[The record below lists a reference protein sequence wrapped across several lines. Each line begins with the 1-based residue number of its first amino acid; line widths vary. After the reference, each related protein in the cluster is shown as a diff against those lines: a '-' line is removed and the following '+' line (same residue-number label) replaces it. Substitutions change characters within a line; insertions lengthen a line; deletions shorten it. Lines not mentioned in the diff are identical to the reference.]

1 MKKIIYIL
9 LVAIS
14 FGFISC
20 DNYYNNYKRTR
31 AKVDKL
37 LSERQFEKARE
48 VVNENVSEGKTK
60 KELLANITY
69 TQINMLMEDGDYETA
84 SAIARELKLEDIFY
98 DAFFK
103 NIRQIIKRNRYDFV
117 FETLMDWKI
126 PYSLQMVV
134 DDYPKYFNDGRHE
147 VEKEKKRS
155 GYYDSQ
161 VCSPGEYNYFIR
173 RINNA
178 VDIILQKVMYE
189 GNPTNIRRCL
199 MCYRPYCVYTQKNEK
214 IGDELNEY
222 TNDYKHRYFFK
233 MQNTA
238 KEEAENMLREAK
250 LSIN

>member
-1 MKKIIYIL
+1 MKKIIYLL

-37 LSERQFEKARE
+37 LSERKYEKARE
-48 VVNENVSEGKTK
+48 VVNENVSEGETK

-84 SAIARELKLEDIFY
+84 FAIAHELKMENIFY

-117 FETLMDWKI
+117 FETFMDWQCPLEVKT
-126 PYSLQMVV
+126 YEQNLQ
-134 DDYPKYFNDGRHE
+134 KNLDGILEERE
-147 VEKEKKRS
+147 PNKDFK
-155 GYYDSQ
+155 
-161 VCSPGEYNYFIR
+161 GEYYGGKPGNYNWFIR
-173 RINNA
+173 TVNNT
-178 VDIILQKVMYE
+178 VDIVLQKVMFE
-189 GNPTNIRRCL
+189 GNPNNIRRCL
-199 MCYRPYCVYTQKNEK
+199 MCYKPYLVLDRKEKTNEFCGKEKNE
-214 IGDELNEY
+214 EY
-222 TNDYKHRYFFK
+222 RYYKFYFK

-250 LSIN
+250 IEY

>member
-1 MKKIIYIL
+1 MDSKVYIIGAIVL
-9 LVAIS
+9 LLLI
-14 FGFISC
+14 FGGVSRCSHKRFIS
-20 DNYYNNYKRTR
+20 KT
-31 AKVDKL
+31 AKIDKL
-37 LSERQFEKARE
+37 LSERKYEKARE
-48 VVNENVSEGKTK
+48 IANHFDQEEKSIYLTK
-60 KELLANITY
+60 ITS
-69 TQINMLMEDGDYETA
+69 TQITMMMEDGDYESA
-84 SAIARELKLEDIFY
+84 FAIARELKMENIFY

-103 NIRQIIKRNRYDFV
+103 NIRQIIKRNRYDFA
-117 FETLMDWKI
+117 FETLMDWEI
-126 PYSLQMVV
+126 PYSPQMVV

-161 VCSPGEYNYFIR
+161 ECSPGEYNYFIR
-173 RINNA
+173 RINDA

-238 KEEAENMLREAK
+238 KEEAEKMLREAK
-250 LSIN
+250 IEY

>member
-37 LSERQFEKARE
+37 LSERKYEKARE

-69 TQINMLMEDGDYETA
+69 TQINMLMEDGDYENA
-84 SAIARELKLEDIFY
+84 SAIARELKMENIFY

-117 FETLMDWKI
+117 FETFMDWQC
-126 PYSLQMVV
+126 SL
-134 DDYPKYFNDGRHE
+134 E
-147 VEKEKKRS
+147 VKTYEQTLQKNLDWILEEREPNK
-155 GYYDSQ
+155 DSK
-161 VCSPGEYNYFIR
+161 GEYYGGEPGNYNWFIR
-173 RINNA
+173 TVNNT
-178 VDIILQKVMYE
+178 VDIVLQKVMFE
-189 GNPTNIRRCL
+189 GNPNNIRRCL
-199 MCYRPYCVYTQKNEK
+199 MCYKPYLVLDRKEKTNEFCGKEKNEE
-214 IGDELNEY
+214 DRF
-222 TNDYKHRYFFK
+222 YKFYFK

-238 KEEAENMLREAK
+238 KEDAEKMLHEAK
-250 LSIN
+250 IEY